1 MEMFVKEKVEYYNN
15 YQKHTLKMYII
26 NFRTFSKPN
35 NVLVRGVFKTLSN
48 ICEILDGFYLL
59 TLTCIML

>member
-35 NVLVRGVFKTLSN
+35 NVLVRGVLRHYQTSVK
-48 ICEILDGFYLL
+48 YL
-59 TLTCIML
+59 TAFTC